1 MSVVTVAIFTLQFAN
16 VKHILKFDWYDIEKF
31 NKTKKAEKSK
41 IKQQRNAKK
50 QQKEKKN
57 NKKRKKTYKNTKKN
71 HLKKATKKCCSSLM
85 WNALVFNKLAIL
97 G

>member
-50 QQKEKKN
+50 QQKEKK
-57 NKKRKKTYKNTKKN
+57 KKETKLIKTPKK
-71 HLKKATKKCCSSLM
+71 
-85 WNALVFNKLAIL
+85 II
-97 G
+97 